1 MHKTQA
7 EAQAFIQDFKP
18 LIDETPEAREV
29 VLCVPY
35 TDLSLMTKTLH
46 GSRIQLGAQNVHW
59 AETGAYTGEVSA
71 EMLTEIGIQY
81 VVIGYLT

>member
-1 MHKTQA
+1 MRKIILAGNWKMHKTQA

-46 GSRIQLGAQNVHW
+46 GSNNF
-59 AETGAYTGEVSA
+59 
-71 EMLTEIGIQY
+71 
-81 VVIGYLT
+81 